1 MISVVV
7 PMFNESDGIATLHQR
22 LTQSAQGWGEDYEFV
37 FIDDGSRDNTYDLC
51 QELAEKDPH
60 VKVLG
65 FTRNFGH
72 QAAVTAGLCYVTGDI
87 IAIIDADLQDPPEE
101 LHKFIDKC
109 REGYD
114 VVYAIRTRRKENLF
128 KRFLYWSYY
137 RFLASMA
144 DIDIPL
150 DSGDF
155 CVMSRPILDALNSLP
170 ERNRFIRG
178 LRVWLGYRH
187 IGLAYERQARAYG
200 SPKYTFAKL
209 VNLGLD
215 GIINFSFRPMRLLTL
230 MGATIGIGSFLAA
243 ALVLVLYVFDLTV
256 VGYNPH
262 QARGWTSLI
271 ISILFLSGTQLF
283 GMGILGEYIGRI
295 FDETKGRP
303 MYLVGRQSG
312 FPQADSATRLPGR
325 NLAPMA

>member
-7 PMFNESDGIATLHQR
+7 PMYNESDGIAVLYER
-22 LTQSAQGWGEDYEFV
+22 LSQAAQGWGDDYEFV
-37 FIDDGSRDNTYDLC
+37 WVDDGSADDTYAIC
-51 QELAEKDPH
+51 QKLAETDPR
-60 VKVLG
+60 VKLIG

-72 QAAVTAGLCYVTGDI
+72 QAAVTAGLCYAAGDI
-87 IAIIDADLQDPPEE
+87 VAIIDADLQDPPEE

-128 KRFLYWSYY
+128 KRIFYWAYY

-155 CVMSRPILDALNSLP
+155 CVMSRQILDALNSLP
-170 ERNRFIRG
+170 ERNRFVRG

-187 IGLAYERQARAYG
+187 VGLVYERQARAYG
-200 SPKYTFAKL
+200 APKYTLAKL

-215 GIINFSFRPMRLLTL
+215 GIINFSYRPLRLLTL
-230 MGATIGIGSFLAA
+230 MGAGIGAMSCLLAVVVVVMYLA
-243 ALVLVLYVFDLTV
+243 NLTV
-256 VGYNPH
+256 LGYNPH
-262 QARGWTSLI
+262 QATGWTSLI

-283 GMGILGEYIGRI
+283 GLGVVGEYIGRI

-303 MYLVGRQSG
+303 MYLVGRQTGYEASG
-312 FPQADSATRLPGR
+312 TRLPGR
-325 NLAPMA
+325 

>member
-7 PMFNESDGIATLHQR
+7 PMYNESDGIPLLYER
-22 LTQSAQGWGEDYEFV
+22 LSKAAQSWGEDYELV
-37 FIDDGSRDNTYDLC
+37 WIDDGSQDETYALC
-51 QELAEKDPH
+51 QELAENDSH
-60 VKVLG
+60 LRLIG

-72 QAAVTAGLCYVTGDI
+72 QAAVTAGLCYARGDI
-87 IAIIDADLQDPPEE
+87 IAVMDADLQDPPEE

-128 KRFLYWSYY
+128 KRLFYWAYY

-178 LRVWLGYRH
+178 LRVWLGFRH
-187 IGLAYERQARAYG
+187 IGLEYERQARAYG
-200 SPKYTFAKL
+200 APKYTLGKL

-215 GIINFSFRPMRLLTL
+215 GIINFSYRPMRLLTL
-230 MGATIGIGSFLAA
+230 VGVGIGLASCLLA
-243 ALVLVLYVFDLTV
+243 VVVVAMYLGNWTVL
-256 VGYNPH
+256 GYNPH
-262 QARGWTSLI
+262 QATGWTSLI

-283 GMGILGEYIGRI
+283 GLGVVGEYIGRI

-303 MYLVGRQSG
+303 MYLVGRQVG
-312 FPQADSATRLPGR
+312 FEPGSTRLPGR
-325 NLAPMA
+325 

>member
-7 PMFNESDGIATLHQR
+7 PMYNESDGIAILYER
-22 LTQSAQGWGEDYEFV
+22 LSKAAQGWGDEYELV
-37 FIDDGSRDNTYDLC
+37 WVDDGSADETYAIC
-51 QELAEKDPH
+51 QELAEKDARI
-60 VKVLG
+60 KLIG

-72 QAAVTAGLCYVTGDI
+72 QAAVTAGLCYASGDI
-87 IAIIDADLQDPPEE
+87 VAIIDADLQDPPEE

-128 KRFLYWSYY
+128 KRLFYWGYY

-144 DIDIPL
+144 DIEIPL

-155 CVMSRPILDALNSLP
+155 CVMSRQILDALNSLP
-170 ERNRFIRG
+170 ERNRFVRG

-187 IGLAYERQARAYG
+187 VGLEYERQARAYG
-200 SPKYTFAKL
+200 APKYTLAKL
-209 VNLGLD
+209 INLGLD
-215 GIINFSFRPMRLLTL
+215 GIINFSYRPLRLLTL
-230 MGATIGIGSFLAA
+230 MGAGIGATSCLLAVVVVVMYLA
-243 ALVLVLYVFDLTV
+243 NLTV
-256 VGYNPH
+256 LGYNPH
-262 QARGWTSLI
+262 QATGWTSLI

-283 GMGILGEYIGRI
+283 GLGVVGEYIGRI

-312 FPQADSATRLPGR
+312 FEASGTRLPGR
-325 NLAPMA
+325 

>member
-7 PMFNESDGIATLHQR
+7 PMYNESDGIAILYER
-22 LTQSAQGWGEDYEFV
+22 LSKAAQGWGDDYELV
-37 FIDDGSRDNTYDLC
+37 WVDDGSADDTYSIC
-51 QELAEKDPH
+51 QKLAESDPRI
-60 VKVLG
+60 KLIG

-72 QAAVTAGLCYVTGDI
+72 QAAVTAGLCYAAGDI
-87 IAIIDADLQDPPEE
+87 VAIIDADLQDPPEE

-114 VVYAIRTRRKENLF
+114 VVYAIRTRRKENVF
-128 KRFLYWSYY
+128 KRLFYWGYY

-155 CVMSRPILDALNSLP
+155 CVMSRQILDALNSLP
-170 ERNRFIRG
+170 ERNRFVRG

-187 IGLAYERQARAYG
+187 VGLEYERQARAYG
-200 SPKYTFAKL
+200 EPKYTLAKL

-215 GIINFSFRPMRLLTL
+215 GIINFSYRPLRLLTL
-230 MGATIGIGSFLAA
+230 MGAAIGAMSCLLAVVVVVMYLA
-243 ALVLVLYVFDLTV
+243 NLTV
-256 VGYNPH
+256 LGYNPH
-262 QARGWTSLI
+262 QATGWTSLI

-283 GMGILGEYIGRI
+283 GLGVVGEYIGRI

-303 MYLVGRQSG
+303 MYLVGRQTNLEASG
-312 FPQADSATRLPGR
+312 TRLPGR
-325 NLAPMA
+325 

>member
-7 PMFNESDGIATLHQR
+7 PMYNESVGVQTLYDR
-22 LTQSAQGWGEDYEFV
+22 LRAAAESWGDAYEFDFV
-37 FIDDGSRDNTYDLC
+37 DDGSQDNTFELC
-51 QELAEKDPH
+51 QKLAESDEK
-60 VKVLG
+60 VKVIG

-72 QAAVTAGLCYVTGDI
+72 QAAVTGGLCYASGDF
-87 IAIIDADLQDPPEE
+87 IAVIDADLQDPPEE

-114 VVYAIRTRRKENLF
+114 VVYAVRRHRKENLL
-128 KRFLYWSYY
+128 KRLFYWAYY

-144 DIDIPL
+144 DIEIPL

-155 CVMSRPILDALNSLP
+155 CVMSRRILDSLNSLP

-187 IGLAYERQARAYG
+187 IGLEYERQARAYG
-200 SPKYTFAKL
+200 APKYTLGKL

-215 GIINFSFRPMRLLTL
+215 GIINFSYRPMRLLTL
-230 MGATIGIGSFLAA
+230 MGAAIGVASCLLAVA
-243 ALVLVLYVFDLTV
+243 VVIMYVTDFTLW
-256 VGYNPH
+256 GYNPH
-262 QARGWTSLI
+262 HAQGWTSLI

-283 GMGILGEYIGRI
+283 GLGVVGEYIGRI

-303 MYLVGRQSG
+303 MYLVGRQVG
-312 FPQADSATRLPGR
+312 FAQGATRLPGR
-325 NLAPMA
+325 SCQS